1 MRAHHQSDEIN
12 IICTPST
19 SGVPFEA
26 KPLSVTVPSNSFHAA
41 TITGQALESG
51 TLVVRGCRVQAPDGL
66 PREFLLPLST
76 EEEEDRKAKLQQRL
90 EGESGRTKY
99 SGLAAHS
106 WAKVAE
112 KRNSVP
118 APTTKRADAKKG
130 VRYMEFKVVPELPL
144 MRIRRTSLTHGA
156 VMLYNG
162 EK

>member
-1 MRAHHQSDEIN
+1 M
-12 IICTPST
+12 
-19 SGVPFEA
+19 
-26 KPLSVTVPSNSFHAA
+26 PSNSFHAVFIA
-41 TITGQALESG
+41 GRALESG
-51 TLVVRGCRVQAPDGL
+51 ALVIRGCLVQAPDGL
-66 PREFLLPLST
+66 SREFALPLST
-76 EEEEDRKAKLQQRL
+76 EEEEDRRSKRRSAM
-90 EGESGRTKY
+90 ECESGRSKY

-106 WAKVAE
+106 WSKVVE

-118 APTTKRADAKKG
+118 AATTKKRASAAKKV